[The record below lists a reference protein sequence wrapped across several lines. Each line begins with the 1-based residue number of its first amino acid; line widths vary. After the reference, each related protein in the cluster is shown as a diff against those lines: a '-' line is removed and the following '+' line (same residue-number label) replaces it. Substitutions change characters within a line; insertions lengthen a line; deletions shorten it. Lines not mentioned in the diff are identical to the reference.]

1 VLVAGV
7 VTVAGLDT
15 HNTFTQVLAYLA
27 GGAAVAGTA
36 ALLMAALLTV
46 MHRVAPAGEPT
57 DEPAVAP
64 AGDEQPVASA
74 GG

>member
-1 VLVAGV
+1 
-7 VTVAGLDT
+7 
-15 HNTFTQVLAYLA
+15 
-27 GGAAVAGTA
+27 VAGTA

-46 MHRVAPAGEPT
+46 MHRVAPASEQT
-57 DEPAVAP
+57 DEEAVAP